1 MEDTKEAAL
10 KWIAEIAPGDE
21 VILKGG
27 WKNNPVG
34 VLRVTKV
41 TPTGIIRTE
50 EKLSFQ
56 QVRWTSRFWVKG
68 IADTHGEIVPYD
80 DTLANEA
87 REYQARIAAEN
98 MRKAKLNK
106 AKTLCYELAYGKRQM
121 TLALAETII
130 AACEKEGQKE

>member
-1 MEDTKEAAL
+1 MENTKEAAL
-10 KWIAEIAPGDE
+10 NWIAGLAPGDE
-21 VILKGG
+21 VIHTDGFKS
-27 WKNNPVG
+27 KPVG

-68 IADTHGEIVPYD
+68 IADTQGEIVPYD

-98 MRKAKLNK
+98 MKKAKLIK
-106 AKTLCYELAYGKRQM
+106 AITLCSELASGKRQM

>member
-1 MEDTKEAAL
+1 MENTKEAAL

-21 VILKGG
+21 VIHKGG
-27 WKNNPVG
+27 WNNKPVG

-41 TPTGIIRTE
+41 TPSGIIRTE

-56 QVRWTSRFWVKG
+56 QVRWTTRFWVKG

-98 MRKAKLNK
+98 MKKAKLNK

-130 AACEKEGQKE
+130 AACEKE